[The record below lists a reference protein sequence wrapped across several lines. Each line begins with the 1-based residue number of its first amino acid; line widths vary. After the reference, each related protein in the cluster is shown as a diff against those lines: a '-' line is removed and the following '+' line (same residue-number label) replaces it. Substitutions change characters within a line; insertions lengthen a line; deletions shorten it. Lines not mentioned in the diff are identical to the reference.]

1 MQTFSRVAAFVK
13 AGFFHF
19 RPPASF
25 PPPSPWSTRPARVH
39 DPRTNHQMDAVRIPD
54 AETVAACARSRARCD
69 EFNRVL
75 ADPMGSLQMYERTGR
90 VCVAVQHCG
99 EEDGDDVFVAQ
110 RAFLAL
116 SDRVKH
122 ARLRFALTA
131 RGVIGTEFTDDDEV
145 EWAAR
150 LNPQRPPPPSTA
162 AYEIII
168 CKL

>member
-1 MQTFSRVAAFVK
+1 MDFV
-13 AGFFHF
+13 
-19 RPPASF
+19 R
-25 PPPSPWSTRPARVH
+25 
-39 DPRTNHQMDAVRIPD
+39 MPD
-54 AETVAACARSRARCD
+54 AETAATCVRSRARCD

-75 ADPMGSLQMYERTGR
+75 ADPIGSLQMYERTGR
-90 VCVAVQHCG
+90 VCVAMQHYG
-99 EEDGDDVFVAQ
+99 EEDGSDAFVAQ

-122 ARLRFALTA
+122 SRLRFALTA
-131 RGVIGTEFTDDDEV
+131 CGVIGTEFTDDDEV

-162 AYEIII
+162 AYEIIL